1 MRFNYSFTEFKDY
14 STYCLNAVHQIRGRG
29 TALLCPYK
37 RLYLTQARTAINRM
51 AIFAYV
57 SEAAL
62 LGLFLIALKRSPNC
76 SAIVFNPGVF
86 LAAVLT

>member
-1 MRFNYSFTEFKDY
+1 M
-14 STYCLNAVHQIRGRG
+14 
-29 TALLCPYK
+29 LCPYE

-51 AIFAYV
+51 AIFAYK

-76 SAIVFNPGVF
+76 SARLFNPGVF